1 MPIIIFEL
9 TTLDDYNLFENFW
22 SSCLGVCK
30 YFFRLNKNGQLD
42 VVYAYQH

>member
-9 TTLDDYNLFENFW
+9 TTLDDYNLFEIFW
-22 SSCLGVCK
+22 SSCFSACK
-30 YFFRLNKNGQLD
+30 YFFRLNKNGQLC